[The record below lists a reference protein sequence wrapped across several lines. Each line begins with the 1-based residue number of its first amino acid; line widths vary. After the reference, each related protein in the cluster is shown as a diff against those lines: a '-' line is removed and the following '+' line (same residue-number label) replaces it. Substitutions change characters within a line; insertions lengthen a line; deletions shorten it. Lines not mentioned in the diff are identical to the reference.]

1 MKMRQTFVTTVDH
14 KNKRVKV
21 SLGKEVLTF
30 PMVKKALI
38 QVKKYLGKNYQVV
51 VEGYFAGREYSRE
64 VKAFLFALEVL
75 GQKNRVIL
83 IDKAGYRKAER
94 RKLREKVEKLYVKGK
109 RVKELAKQFKIP
121 EKTVYRW
128 VKTKP

>member
-75 GQKNRVIL
+75 GQKNRVVL

-109 RVKELAKQFKIP
+109 RVKELAKQFRIP

>member
-75 GQKNRVIL
+75 GQKNRVVL